1 MNCKQ
6 DKLFSLEGM
15 QAAETKLTAIYT
27 KMKAADKFSCK
38 YYDVPHS
45 MTIAMQD
52 DAFAWLEKWL
62 K

>member
-6 DKLFSLEGM
+6 DKLFNLAGM
-15 QAAETKLTAIYT
+15 QAAEKKLADIYT
-27 KMKAADKFSCK
+27 KMKAPEKFRCN

-45 MTIAMQD
+45 MGLQMQN
-52 DAFAWLEKWL
+52 DAFAWLEQWL